1 MSCGCGKKS
10 KEFTPMFSGTS
21 ATSIEPSNWG
31 PCFWHFLHTFAERV
45 GAINS
50 DIVIRSQASIFRW
63 IIEHIP
69 TILPCQTC
77 QNHAREYILSN
88 PLPVGLETITSGEAL
103 REQVRSWLF
112 HFHSA
117 VRQRIGQSVE
127 VTDVHACKAMYE
139 NEEVNKAFITDLLPY
154 ITFAI
159 RAGWVKTDAWKRWVI
174 QYNRLKLSFGG

>member
-1 MSCGCGKKS
+1 
-10 KEFTPMFSGTS
+10 MFSGTS

-45 GAINS
+45 GSITS
-50 DIVIRSQASIFRW
+50 EVVIRSQASIFRW

-77 QNHAREYILSN
+77 QNHAREYILEHPIPST
-88 PLPVGLETITSGEAL
+88 LETVTSGDAL
-103 REQVRSWLF
+103 RELLRKWLF
-112 HFHSA
+112 EFHTA

-127 VTDVHACKAMYE
+127 VPDIDACRVMYATE
-139 NEEVNKAFITDLLPY
+139 DINKTFIQDLLPY